1 MNNTATIAAEGEPRQ
16 RREEQRMARLQQAR
30 MADST
35 QAETE
40 KPKSQSQQRI
50 NNVTAI
56 FMIAVA
62 LLYDAV
68 QAFLDFILIG
78 LAINWILDIWA
89 WLTFFI
95 WFKLKGVSFTNP
107 KRAVS
112 LNGGF
117 ILELIPAVNALP
129 IWTAAVIILIITV
142 KTEDK
147 LASISPAAANALS
160 MATGGK

>member
-1 MNNTATIAAEGEPRQ
+1 MDNTATIENERLAQ
-16 RREEQRMARLQQAR
+16 LQQTR
-30 MADST
+30 LADLN
-35 QAETE
+35 QGETE
-40 KPKSQSQQRI
+40 KPKSQSQQRVDSI
-50 NNVTAI
+50 TAI
-56 FMIAVA
+56 LMIIVA

-78 LAINWILDIWA
+78 LVVNWILDVWA

-107 KRAVS
+107 KRAIS

-117 ILELIPAVNALP
+117 IAELIPAVNALP
-129 IWTAAVIILIITV
+129 IWTAAVIIMVITV

-147 LASISPAAANALS
+147 LASISPLAAKAFS
-160 MATGGK
+160 TATGGK

>member
-1 MNNTATIAAEGEPRQ
+1 MANNIAINEEERLAELQQVRFQDEQKNEGEEKKNQ
-16 RREEQRMARLQQAR
+16 K
-30 MADST
+30 
-35 QAETE
+35 AE
-40 KPKSQSQQRI
+40 QRI

-56 FMIAVA
+56 LMIITA
-62 LLYDAV
+62 LAYDAA

-78 LAINWILDIWA
+78 LAVNWILDIWA
-89 WLTFFI
+89 WLTFYI
-95 WFKLKGVSFTNP
+95 WFKIKGVGFANP

-117 ILELIPAVNALP
+117 IIELIPAVNALP
-129 IWTAAVIILIITV
+129 VWTAAVIILVITV

-147 LASISPAAANALS
+147 LASISPLASKALS

>member
-1 MNNTATIAAEGEPRQ
+1 MNNI
-16 RREEQRMARLQQAR
+16 EEQRMARLQQAR
-30 MADST
+30 F
-35 QAETE
+35 QGEQENEGEEKKGQKAE
-40 KPKSQSQQRI
+40 QRI

-56 FMIAVA
+56 FMIVVA
-62 LLYDAV
+62 LLYDAA

-78 LAINWILDIWA
+78 LAVNWILDIWA

-95 WFKLKGVSFTNP
+95 WFKLKGVSFANP

-117 ILELIPAVNALP
+117 ILELIPAVNVLP
-129 IWTAAVIILIITV
+129 IWTAAVIILVITV

-147 LASISPAAANALS
+147 LASIYH
-160 MATGGK
+160 

>member
-1 MNNTATIAAEGEPRQ
+1 
-16 RREEQRMARLQQAR
+16 

-35 QAETE
+35 PTETE
-40 KPKSQSQQRI
+40 KPKSQNQQRI
-50 NNVTAI
+50 NSVTAI
-56 FMIAVA
+56 FMIVVA

-78 LAINWILDIWA
+78 LAVNWILDIWA

-95 WFKLKGVSFTNP
+95 WFKLKGVSFANP
-107 KRAVS
+107 KRAIS

-129 IWTAAVIILIITV
+129 IWTAAVIILVITV

-147 LASISPAAANALS
+147 LTSISPLASKALS
-160 MATGGK
+160 MATGEK